1 MLTKTT
7 TELHKVIEAILR
19 AVGTP
24 ADSAKVVADLLAG
37 AHLAGHDS
45 HGIQHLPRYVKE
57 AQAGDIVPDGRPE
70 IISETGGTA
79 LVRGNWGWGHFTA
92 DFATDLAIKKAKQN
106 KIVLV
111 GAVEVNHIGRLGH
124 YVEKAASEGI
134 VTLVFNG
141 GFSEKFATAAPH
153 GGRKAV
159 LAPNPIAMGF
169 PTEDGPPVVLDFAT
183 TRIAGGKVN
192 LAKAKGLQV
201 PPGCII
207 DKDGNPST
215 DPNDWYD
222 GGGTLLPFGEH
233 KGFGI
238 MVALEILSRI
248 LAKAKGSDNHA
259 VYRARW
265 HSLAPCHAGLSLVAI
280 DSGVF
285 SSSSEFATRTSEL
298 VHRIGAVP
306 PARGFEEV
314 MAPGDFEHR
323 QRIRRLKEGIQI
335 PESTWS
341 EVLETAGSLGVE
353 V

>member
-7 TELHKVIEAILR
+7 KELHKVIEAILR

-70 IISETGGTA
+70 IISETGGTV

-153 GGRKAV
+153 GGRNAV

-215 DPNDWYD
+215 DPHDWYD

-248 LAKAKGSDNHA
+248 LAGSDNHA
-259 VYRARW
+259 DTEHGGIHLR
-265 HSLAPCHAGLSLVAI
+265 HAGLSLVAI
-280 DSGVF
+280 DSGAF

-298 VHRIGAVP
+298 VHRIRAVP